1 MRASGTLDSTLH
13 EALEKLVAEGRLD
26 DVQARAVLDE
36 VEHLGAHPA
45 YPETARRAPAAP
57 PAERGERLVAML
69 TYLGGALVLGAVVVI
84 ASLLWRDLSQLSRI
98 GLSLA
103 ATVTLIAAAT
113 ALTPWSHGG
122 GLPWHG
128 PRQALSSTLAAFAA
142 ATLALAVGVAFE
154 DDPLLP
160 AGLTGLVAAI
170 GLYAVWRGYAL
181 VLAAFAGAATMLG
194 WTIEHY
200 EIYDSA
206 LAVSGLMI
214 AFGITAVL
222 VGRLVPEHLA
232 TDTAGSLT
240 VVMGLQTMSSW
251 EHLAIYGLIASLA
264 FVAIAFALYLA
275 DQGPQF
281 ALVGGLGALMLP
293 AAALGT
299 LTDSAMV
306 VGLTLLAVGL
316 LLIVGAVFV
325 VRRRSEEDSDW

>member
-1 MRASGTLDSTLH
+1 MRASGTLDHTLH
-13 EALEKLVAEGRLD
+13 EALERLVAEGRLD
-26 DVQARAVLDE
+26 EIQARAVLDE

-45 YPETARRAPAAP
+45 YPRTTRRAPTAP
-57 PAERGERLVAML
+57 PTERGERLVAML
-69 TYLGGALVLGAVVVI
+69 TYLGGALVLGAVIVI
-84 ASLLWRDLSQLSRI
+84 ASLLWRDLSQLSRV

-103 ATVTLIAAAT
+103 ATATLLAAAT
-113 ALTPWSHGG
+113 ALTPWSPGG
-122 GLPWHG
+122 GLPWRG
-128 PRQALSSTLAAFAA
+128 PRQALSSMLAAFAA
-142 ATLALAVGVAFE
+142 ATLGLAAGVALDNE
-154 DDPLLP
+154 PLL
-160 AGLTGLVAAI
+160 AGGLTGLLAAI

-181 VLAAFAGAATMLG
+181 VLAGFAGAATTLG
-194 WTIEHY
+194 WTIQHY
-200 EIYDSA
+200 EIYDST
-206 LAVSGLMI
+206 LAMSVLII
-214 AFGITAVL
+214 AFGVAAVL

-232 TDTAGSLT
+232 SDTAGSLA

-251 EHLAIYGLIASLA
+251 EHLAVYGLIASLA
-264 FVAIAFALYLA
+264 FIGIAFALYLA

-325 VRRRSEEDSDW
+325 VRRRSEDDSDR